1 MCIDER
7 IRTLKCWEYEARQE
21 LDSLNHEYKNL
32 LIRMERI
39 RNEIA
44 LCEKERHELEAQK
57 VEVKKI
63 AAPTKRAPRT
73 HRETAIQNLLANLS
87 QEERQNIIQVL
98 VGPN

>member
-21 LDSLNHEYKNL
+21 LNSLNEEYKNL
-32 LIRMERI
+32 LVRMERV

-57 VEVKKI
+57 VEVKKL

-73 HRETAIQNLLANLS
+73 HREANIQNLLANLS
-87 QEERQNIIQVL
+87 HEERNKIIQVL
-98 VGPN
+98 VGTN